1 MAFTVRT
8 ARSADLQ
15 GVRRALANSWR
26 VGYDGV
32 LDPERLR
39 EHTADLAAFYPAE
52 RFERKLDDGRLRFL
66 VAVAGGDVASAATAD
81 WGPDNTHEF
90 VPAGAA
96 QLRSAYVD
104 PAYWRDGAGTALT
117 ERALSTLR
125 SLDAPPGEL
134 YVEICSPTTTAP
146 ERSTTRSASGTTRT
160 GPWTCTT
167 SHTRRRSS
175 GGRCDPQGTTLRLP
189 CRVRY
194 SDM

>member
-26 VGYDGV
+26 VGYDDV

-66 VAVAGGDVASAATAD
+66 VAVAGGDVAGAATAD
-81 WGPDNTHEF
+81 WGPNNTHEF

-96 QLRSAYVD
+96 QPRSAYVD
-104 PAYWRDGAGTALT
+104 PAYWRNGAGTALT

-134 YVEICSPTTTAP
+134 YVEVLADND
-146 ERSTTRSASGTTRT
+146 RARASTTRSASGTTRT